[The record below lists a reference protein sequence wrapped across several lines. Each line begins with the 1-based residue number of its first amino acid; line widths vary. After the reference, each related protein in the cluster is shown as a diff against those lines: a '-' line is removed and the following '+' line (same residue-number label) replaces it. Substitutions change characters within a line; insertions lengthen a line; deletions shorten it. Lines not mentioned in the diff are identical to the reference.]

1 MKFNKIFLAAAIMLV
16 VLGMGIVV
24 AEDIS
29 LGDHEFTI
37 PDGFQEVQS
46 TDEMVMLSQD
56 DDHAIAVMIPEAVKN
71 SDDAKTYLENQ
82 GYSFIAEET
91 YDADGKIV
99 QQQNYEKDGYTV
111 MAYVL
116 PAGADQCIV
125 VYTIPADETAPEGAD
140 NPVTTI
146 LNSIH

>member
-1 MKFNKIFLAAAIMLV
+1 MKFNKIILVAAIVLV

-29 LGDHEFTI
+29 VGDHEFTI
-37 PDGFQEVQS
+37 PDGFEVVNS
-46 TDEMVMLSQD
+46 TDEMVLLSQD
-56 DDHAIAVMIPEAVKN
+56 DDHAIAVMIPEEV
-71 SDDAKTYLENQ
+71 SDSEDSKEYLENQ
-82 GYSFIAEET
+82 GYTFIGEET
-91 YDADGKIV
+91 YMADGKEV
-99 QQQNYEKDGYTV
+99 EQQNYESDGYTI
-111 MAYVL
+111 MAYVI

-125 VYTIPADETAPEGAD
+125 TYTISSDETAPEGAD

>member
-1 MKFNKIFLAAAIMLV
+1 MKFNKIFLAAAIVLV

-29 LGDHEFTI
+29 VGDHEFTI
-37 PDGFQEVQS
+37 PDGFEEVQS
-46 TDEMVMLSQD
+46 TDEMVLLSQD
-56 DDHAIAVMIPEAVKN
+56 DDHAISVMVPEAVQ
-71 SDDAKTYLENQ
+71 SSEDAKTYLEDQ
-82 GYSFIAEET
+82 GYSFIGEET

-99 QQQNYEKDGYTV
+99 QQQNYEKDGFTV

-125 VYTIPADETAPEGAD
+125 VYTIPSDETAPEGAD

>member
-56 DDHAIAVMIPEAVKN
+56 DDHAIAVMIPKEVKN

-116 PAGADQCIV
+116 PAGADQAIV
-125 VYTIPADETAPEGAD
+125 VYTIPSTETAPEGAD

>member
-1 MKFNKIFLAAAIMLV
+1 MKFNKLFLAVAIILV
-16 VLGMGIVV
+16 VLGMGLVV

-29 LGDHEFTI
+29 IGDHEFTI
-37 PDGFQEVQS
+37 PDGFQVVNS
-46 TDEMVMLSQD
+46 TDEMVLLAQD
-56 DDHAIAVMIPEAVKN
+56 DDHAIGVIIPEAVKN
-71 SDDAKTYLENQ
+71 SDDAKAYLEDQ
-82 GYSFIAEET
+82 GYTFIAEET
-91 YDADGKIV
+91 YLADGKEV
-99 QQQNYEKDGYTV
+99 QQQNYESEGYTV

-125 VYTIPADETAPEGAD
+125 TYTIPSDETAPEGAD